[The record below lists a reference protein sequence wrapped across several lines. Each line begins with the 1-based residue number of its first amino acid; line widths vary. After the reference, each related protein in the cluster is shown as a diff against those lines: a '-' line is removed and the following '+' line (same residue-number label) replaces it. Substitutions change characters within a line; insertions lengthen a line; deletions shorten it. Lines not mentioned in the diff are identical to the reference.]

1 MSLDSITPSSEALLL
16 TKLEIPNITAR
27 VLRRSRLT
35 DLLHRPGGR
44 KVTILTAPAGYGKT
58 TLLGEWYSL
67 NSTQD
72 NRFAWITLD
81 QFDNAPFRFWSYL
94 IAAIKRPYPSI
105 KFEAKDLIFRGY
117 DPRDFTRLIPLL
129 NQISGLPGILNLI
142 LDDYHTITES
152 CINDSI
158 GYIIDHQPEN
168 LHLVIASRN
177 RPNIPTA
184 RLRTLGRLQ
193 DIDAQSMAF
202 SFEETKKYLAEMIK
216 TDLSSSQIVEIF
228 ENTEGWIA
236 GLQMTAI
243 SHEVMH
249 NFKSNRNQVLNEKSM
264 FPDYFSEEVLRN
276 QPPAIQEFLLKTSM
290 LKEFTPE
297 LCDFLLGRDDSRKII
312 DELIAQNL
320 FIEPIDNDHQWYRY
334 HPLFASSMIE
344 KMQRADPEVINSLHL
359 KALNWFL
366 SKGYPDRAV
375 AHALLSGQEDRAVE
389 IIDTIAMRAIIN
401 FDVIK
406 LIHWINAIPD
416 HLMLLRP
423 RLGIYN
429 AVAYFLLGQYDLGRV
444 NLVKVENAIKTSYG
458 VDTAIQEKLTLQ
470 WEIDAV
476 RAAMEA
482 IAGNHAKGLADG
494 NHLLADTTKEGNYIY
509 AMLTHAMG
517 MACEI
522 LGKLGEAANVFTIAR
537 QYGLT
542 HNYSYGYFHSCVA
555 LADVLLKQGRLN
567 ESREEYNRG
576 LDFAIELNLEHAT
589 ISLAQASLM
598 EIAIEQNNLPLAD
611 RLAGEILTNF
621 DKTII
626 SESLWISHID
636 RCAYLTNYF
645 VRKNDLPRAREYLGR
660 ALTSYQ
666 DFSTAGTPMP
676 TCLMEACFRI
686 TRAESRINHAADWSK
701 ASTQLLTPENL
712 KTLAGQLFQ
721 ARLDMVQG
729 RQDQAT
735 PLLAKLVDDYQKT
748 EYEGQLLKTLIVY
761 ALSLHSSGKV
771 QDAVAVIGKAVEMG
785 AARGYVRVFLE
796 EGEVLRD
803 LLCIF
808 QGTSE
813 AEAISTEHPGYIE
826 FLLKLLHAE
835 CTQLDSSNVGSEP
848 EMTTLHLLQEPLSH
862 RETEVLRMLVSG
874 KSTKEIAEAL
884 MISTNTAK
892 THIKNVYR
900 KFGVH
905 SRNLLIDQIKELGD

>member
-1 MSLDSITPSSEALLL
+1 MSLDSTTPSTEALLL
-16 TKLEIPNITAR
+16 TKLEIPSITAR

-35 DLLHRPGGR
+35 DLFHRSGGK

-81 QFDNAPFRFWSYL
+81 QFDNAPFRFWSYV
-94 IAAIKRPYPSI
+94 IAAIKRSYPI
-105 KFEAKDLIFRGY
+105 INFEAKDLIFHGY
-117 DPRDFTRLIPLL
+117 DPQDFTRLIPLL
-129 NQISGLPGILNLI
+129 NQISRLPGILNLI
-142 LDDYHTITES
+142 LDDYHTITDPL
-152 CINDSI
+152 INDSI

-193 DIDAQSMAF
+193 DINDQRLAF
-202 SFEETKKYLAEMIK
+202 SFEETKKYLAEMMK
-216 TDLSSSQIVEIF
+216 KDLSSSQIVEIY

-249 NFKSNRNQVLNEKSM
+249 DFKSNRNQILIEKSS
-264 FPDYFSEEVLRN
+264 FPDYFSEEVLKK
-276 QPPAIQEFLLKTSM
+276 QPPAIQEFLLKTS
-290 LKEFTPE
+290 LLNEFSPD
-297 LCDFLLGRDDSRKII
+297 LCNYLLERDDSRRII

-320 FIEPIDNDHQWYRY
+320 FIEPIDNNHQWYRY
-334 HPLFASSMIE
+334 HPLFASSMVE
-344 KMQRADPEVINSLHL
+344 KMRSADPEVIQTLHS

-366 SKGYPDRAV
+366 SKKYPDRAV
-375 AHALLSGQEDRAVE
+375 VHALRSGQEDRAVE

-416 HLMLLRP
+416 HFLLLRP

-429 AVAYFLLGQYDLGRV
+429 AVAYFLLGQYDLGRA
-444 NLVKVENAIKTSYG
+444 NLVKVENAIKNTFSG
-458 VDTAIQEKLTLQ
+458 DTANQEKQTLQ

-476 RAAMEA
+476 RAAIEA
-482 IAGNHAKGLADG
+482 IAGNHIKGLADG
-494 NHLLADTTKEGNYIY
+494 NRQLADTTKQDNFIY
-509 AMLTHAMG
+509 AMLTHALGIAYEMV
-517 MACEI
+517 
-522 LGKLGEAANVFTIAR
+522 GKLGEAVNVFATAR
-537 QYGLT
+537 QYGFI
-542 HNYSYGYFHSCVA
+542 HNYFYGSFHSGVA
-555 LADVLLKQGRLN
+555 LADVLLKQGRLI
-567 ESREEYNRG
+567 ESREEYNRA

-589 ISLAQASLM
+589 VSLAQASLM

-611 RLAGEILTNF
+611 KLAGEILTNF

-626 SESLWISHID
+626 SASVWINHID

-645 VRKNDLPRAREYLGR
+645 VRKNNLAKAKEYLES

-666 DFSTAGTPMP
+666 DFLAAGTPMP
-676 TCLMEACFRI
+676 TCLMEAFFR
-686 TRAESRINHAADWSK
+686 TARTESLINNAADWSK
-701 ASTQLLTPENL
+701 ISTELLTPENL
-712 KTLAGQLFQ
+712 KSPAGRLFQ
-721 ARLDMVQG
+721 ARLDLIQG
-729 RQDQAT
+729 RQDQAIK
-735 PLLAKLVDDYQKT
+735 LLAKLVDDYQKT
-748 EYEGQLLKTLIVY
+748 EYEGQLLKALILY

-771 QDAVAVIGKAVEMG
+771 QNAVAAIGKAVEIG
-785 AARGYVRVFLE
+785 AARGYARVFLE
-796 EGEVLRD
+796 EGEDLRD
-803 LLCIF
+803 LLCVF

-813 AEAISTEHPGYIE
+813 AEAITTEHPGYIE

-835 CTQLDSSNVGSEP
+835 CMHQDSVNAQLEP
-848 EMTTLHLLQEPLSH
+848 EMTTLYLLQEPLSH
-862 RETEVLRMLVSG
+862 RESEVIRMLVSG
-874 KSTKEIAEAL
+874 KSTKEIAEEL
-884 MISTNTAK
+884 MVSINTAK

-905 SRNLLIDQIKELGD
+905 SRNLLINRIKELGD

>member
-1 MSLDSITPSSEALLL
+1 MSLDSITPSSVALLL
-16 TKLEIPNITAR
+16 TKLEIPTITAR

-35 DLLHRPGGR
+35 DLFHRSGGR

-58 TLLGEWYSL
+58 TLLGEWYAL
-67 NSTQD
+67 NSSPG

-94 IAAIKRPYPSI
+94 IAAIKRPYPTI

-117 DPRDFTRLIPLL
+117 DPQDFTRLIPLL
-129 NQISGLPGILNLI
+129 NQISTLPGVLNLI
-142 LDDYHTITES
+142 LDDYHTITDPR
-152 CINDSI
+152 INDSI

-168 LHLVIASRN
+168 LHLVISSRN
-177 RPNIPTA
+177 RPDLPTA

-193 DIDAQSMAF
+193 DINTQSMAF

-216 TDLSSSQIVEIF
+216 NDLSSQQIIEIY

-249 NFKSNRNQVLNEKSM
+249 DFRSNRNRFLIEKSS
-264 FPDYFSEEVLRN
+264 FPDYFSEEVLKK
-276 QPPAIQEFLLKTSM
+276 QPPVIQEFLLKTS
-290 LKEFTPE
+290 LLNEFTPE
-297 LCDFLLGRDDSRKII
+297 LCNYLLGRDDSRKII

-320 FIEPIDNDHQWYRY
+320 FIVPIDNNHQWYRY
-334 HPLFASSMIE
+334 HPLFASSLVE
-344 KMQRADPEVINSLHL
+344 RMQKADSEVIQTLHS
-359 KALNWFL
+359 KALEWFL
-366 SKGYPDRAV
+366 SKKYPDRAV
-375 AHALLSGQEDRAVE
+375 VHALLSGQEDRAVE

-416 HLMLLRP
+416 HLLLLRP

-429 AVAYFLLGQYDLGRV
+429 AVAYFLLGQYDLAQV
-444 NLVKVENAIKTSYG
+444 NLAKVENIIKTADG
-458 VDTAIQEKLTLQ
+458 VDTADQEKQALL

-482 IAGNHAKGLADG
+482 IAANHIEGLAAG
-494 NHLLADTTKEGNYIY
+494 NHLLADTKKEGDFIY

-522 LGKLGEAANVFTIAR
+522 LGKLGEAANVFATAR

-542 HNYSYGYFHSCVA
+542 YNYYYGYFHSCVA
-555 LADVLLKQGRLN
+555 LADVLLKQGRVN
-567 ESREEYNRG
+567 ESREEYNRA

-589 ISLAQASLM
+589 VSLAQASLM

-611 RLAGEILTNF
+611 KLAKGILTNF

-626 SESLWISHID
+626 SESVWISHID

-645 VRKNDLPRAREYLGR
+645 VRKNDLSKARDYLGR
-660 ALTSYQ
+660 ALNSYQ
-666 DFSTAGTPMP
+666 DFLTAGAPMP
-676 TCLMEACFRI
+676 ICLMEACFRI
-686 TRAESRINHAADWSK
+686 ARAESRSNDASDWSK
-701 ASTQLLTPENL
+701 VSNELLTPENL
-712 KTLAGQLFQ
+712 KTPAGRLFQ

-729 RQDQAT
+729 RQDQAII
-735 PLLAKLVDDYQKT
+735 LLANLVDDYRKT
-748 EYEGQLLKTLIVY
+748 EYEGQLLKSLIVY
-761 ALSLHSSGKV
+761 ALCLHSSGKV
-771 QDAVAVIGKAVEMG
+771 QDAVAAIGKAVEIG
-785 AARGYVRVFLE
+785 AARGYARVFLE
-796 EGEVLRD
+796 EGEDLRD

-808 QGTSE
+808 QGTSD
-813 AEAISTEHPGYIE
+813 AKAISTEHPGYTE
-826 FLLKLLHAE
+826 FLLKLLNAE
-835 CTQLDSSNVGSEP
+835 CVQQDSSNAQSEP

-862 RETEVLRMLVSG
+862 RETEVTRMLVYG

-905 SRNLLIDQIKELGD
+905 SHNSLLNRIKELGD